1 MVILKNIKRISDG
14 ITCDAFV
21 EDAKAPVFLSLSRD
35 GMFRSGSLPDGY
47 EYCTTHITKAKW
59 YLTSIMDAEC
69 IPENWT
75 IMWY

>member
-1 MVILKNIKRISDG
+1 MIILKNIKRICDG

-21 EDAKAPVFLSLSRD
+21 EDAKMPVSLSLSR
-35 GMFRSGSLPDGY
+35 GGTFCSSSLPDEYG
-47 EYCTTHITKAKW
+47 YCTTHITKAKW